1 MTDEKS
7 EAFIT
12 GSRAYG
18 TPREDSDI
26 DLVVLATSEACSMLA
41 EHRDPVSKSV
51 RYGRLNIILFSAE
64 WPDQVVAFKTWR
76 EINNQL
82 IKQKPV
88 TREFAKEQFA
98 AADISSFYSEDG
110 A

>member
-26 DLVVLATSEACSMLA
+26 DLVVLATSEACSMLTQ
-41 EHRDPVSKSV
+41 HRDPSSKSV
-51 RYGRLNIILFSAE
+51 RYGRLNIILFSSE
-64 WPDQVVAFKTWR
+64 QSEQVISFKMWR

-88 TREFAKEQFA
+88 TRDFAKEQFVA
-98 AADISSFYSEDG
+98 ANISSFYSEDG